1 MSLRAK
7 NANIL
12 FGPESLLL
20 RNLDMALSAIFLTSS
35 PYDDDDGE
43 ETLPNADIQKF
54 MQGSVMI
61 MI

>member
-1 MSLRAK
+1 MLSNL
-7 NANIL
+7 NI
-12 FGPESLLL
+12 
-20 RNLDMALSAIFLTSS
+20 ALSAIFLTSS

-43 ETLPNADIQKF
+43 EALSNADIQKF